1 MQVAGSTC
9 FVCEKNVGTIPDA
22 VGCRRCQ
29 KVAHRACGLNR
40 TCPICQGDLVP
51 GSVLHAAAGPVHL
64 IDHIEPDDPNRT
76 DEPQQPGLSGSL
88 AVFVVWITA
97 VVVVQIVT
105 SVARVAN
112 ATTETERFIAMMM
125 VGAGIYGGWCVRA
138 LRDANPRAPLHVHG
152 WLGLTSV
159 LSVTLG
165 VFSGSS
171 AGAGRPLLA
180 WMFVAL
186 YLAKSKRVADV
197 YRAGA

>member
-9 FVCEKNVGTIPDA
+9 FVCEKSVGTIPDA

-29 KVAHRACGLNR
+29 KVAHRACGLHR

-51 GSVLHAAAGPVHL
+51 GSVLHAAAAPVHP
-64 IDHIEPDDPNRT
+64 IEQMEPGDPDGT
-76 DEPQQPGLSGSL
+76 DEPQQSGLAGSL

-97 VVVVQIVT
+97 VVVVQIVQ
-105 SVARVAN
+105 SVLRAAN

-138 LRDANPRAPLHVHG
+138 LRDANPRAPRHVHG

-165 VFSGSS
+165 AVSGSLS
-171 AGAGRPLLA
+171 GAGAPVLA

-186 YLAKSKRVADV
+186 YLAKSKRVAAV